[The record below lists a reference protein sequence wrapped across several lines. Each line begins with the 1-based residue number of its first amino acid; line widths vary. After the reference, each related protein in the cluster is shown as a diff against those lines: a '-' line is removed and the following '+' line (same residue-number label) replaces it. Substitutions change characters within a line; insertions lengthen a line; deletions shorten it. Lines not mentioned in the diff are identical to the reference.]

1 MANAELVASVKRI
14 VAFAKAGDT
23 DTAYSGYR
31 DLFSSPEFATY
42 RPEDQR
48 TALRLMVLA
57 KVVASK
63 RTPAMIEA
71 HQSAIPPL
79 TNLVATIA
87 DPGDHELLG
96 MCLVLV
102 GNEDEARRVFR
113 TGLALEREHNAQ
125 SDLCG
130 AFLKRISF
138 L

>member
-1 MANAELVASVKRI
+1 MANAELIASVKRI

-23 DTAYSGYR
+23 DTAYAGYR
-31 DLFSSPEFATY
+31 DLFSSPEFASY

-71 HQSAIPPL
+71 HQSAI
-79 TNLVATIA
+79 
-87 DPGDHELLG
+87 
-96 MCLVLV
+96 VLV